1 MTLARMRA
9 KKSVLLALRAQGLK
23 PQHFSVR
30 EIAVLTEYYLNQH
43 RAELMGEAA
52 EVIATWPGLAR
63 WRSAEEAVVNPQKS
77 NARQK
82 QTARSCDN
90 SPMTD
95 TTPMAENRT
104 LLCRQPNSDGA
115 ISACGSKADMMPTRA
130 NVPF

>member
-1 MTLARMRA
+1 MEAPMAEAAVNLSPNVATQRMLRHRSAVMTLARMRA

-63 WRSAEEAVVNPQKS
+63 WRSAEEAVVNPPKS
-77 NARQK
+77 TLAKSKRRDRATTRQ
-82 QTARSCDN
+82 
-90 SPMTD
+90 
-95 TTPMAENRT
+95 
-104 LLCRQPNSDGA
+104 
-115 ISACGSKADMMPTRA
+115 
-130 NVPF
+130 